1 MKKITKLMVTFFATL
16 MLLCVISAVLPEAA
30 GVQTVEAATIKIS
43 RTSLS
48 LEQGKAYR
56 LKVTGTNKK
65 VTWKSSNSQV
75 ATVGSKGKVTAKK
88 AGMTSIT
95 AKVGNQT
102 YTCKVTVFRF
112 SVSSTSVTVNKT
124 GSVTVTSKNNGTV
137 RYHIGNPDIIS
148 CKWAEQLDSNTRKL
162 SITGKSIGSTKITIS
177 NTKNNKKLVVSVR
190 VTQGAKS
197 GRTVLMEYL
206 NKYGST
212 NSDGNKFIRSTL
224 KTGNYTYTYGIVYNA
239 KATYN
244 SNGTI
249 KAPKDSFSFTTISES
264 RSDKRTL
271 HMVIPN
277 SIVTSASPNVLGSWV
292 NEKKGYNATAKI
304 TISTYSKNTNVI
316 FTVNQKTGSI
326 TNAEVR
332 ESANGLLRSSM
343 SGWNVLLKEKVR
355 ITMKDMGF
363 LAYA

>member
-30 GVQTVEAATIKIS
+30 GVQTVEAATIKIN

-65 VTWKSSNSQV
+65 VTWESSNSQV

-137 RYHIGNPDIIS
+137 RYRIGNPDIIS

-190 VTQGAKS
+190 VTQGANP
-197 GRTVLMEYL
+197 GRTVLADYFKNHVNRFNANGE
-206 NKYGST
+206 KVIS
-212 NSDGNKFIRSTL
+212 STL
-224 KTGNYTYTYGIVYNA
+224 KTGNVTYQYGI
-239 KATYN
+239 TY
-244 SNGTI
+244 S
-249 KAPKDSFSFTTISES
+249 ASKDTFSFITTYES
-264 RSDKRTL
+264 SGNRRTL
-271 HMVIPN
+271 EMKIPN
-277 SIVTSASPNVLGSWV
+277 RAVTSASPA
-292 NEKKGYNATAKI
+292 YNTLLSDKTGFSATA
-304 TISTYSKNTNVI
+304 TIRTDTYTKNTNANFVI
-316 FTVNQKTGSI
+316 TKKVGSKPISTEEARKT
-326 TNAEVR
+326 
-332 ESANGLLRSSM
+332 ANSFLRNSM